1 MVEGFLTIDKF
12 FCCIKIF
19 FWRFSVW
26 LWKYPPQMGRP
37 THRPPLFRVVGK
49 ILSMSQWYGEYPCHQ
64 VVNHIRRTVLG
75 WFEQPE
81 LLCQEGVLL
90 KENGCVEVSV
100 ERLERF
106 HGIVN
111 CLGSVNGPQQR
122 GRACY
127 KLL

>member
-1 MVEGFLTIDKF
+1 M
-12 FCCIKIF
+12 
-19 FWRFSVW
+19 RFSLSLRRYHPEKW
-26 LWKYPPQMGRP
+26 RP
-37 THRPPLFRVVGK
+37 TDRPPLFRVVGK